1 MKKIF
6 GGKKGRRLLAGVLLL
21 GGVLVAVYFFWG
33 KEKGGES
40 HRMRRR
46 SVKTGEELFLGLA
59 KEEAVDTR
67 KFQLAKGEN
76 REYVTAY
83 LALIEQLIAEEEYEG
98 IFSYNL
104 IYVNGDKTPELVV
117 NKYLDG
123 SNTIS
128 MYTCMEEELIEVL
141 ADWPNGEYSANH
153 YIPYKNT
160 IRYVEYENQ
169 LLDIYTKYYQLDEEG
184 KLKKNYSLLKKYEAA
199 EDEDIRYNWE
209 FLSTYE
215 EDTSSWRYFSRGE
228 KISHQDYSAQ
238 IIEGAYEGI
247 VGNHS
252 AQEMK
257 EILFSRLLNQEERK
271 IEQSILEK

>member
-1 MKKIF
+1 M
-6 GGKKGRRLLAGVLLL
+6 
-21 GGVLVAVYFFWG
+21 
-33 KEKGGES
+33 
-40 HRMRRR
+40 
-46 SVKTGEELFLGLA
+46 
-59 KEEAVDTR
+59 
-67 KFQLAKGEN
+67 
-76 REYVTAY
+76 
-83 LALIEQLIAEEEYEG
+83 
-98 IFSYNL
+98 
-104 IYVNGDKTPELVV
+104 
-117 NKYLDG
+117 
-123 SNTIS
+123 
-128 MYTCMEEELIEVL
+128 
-141 ADWPNGEYSANH
+141 
-153 YIPYKNT
+153 
-160 IRYVEYENQ
+160 EYENQ

-199 EDEDIRYNWE
+199 EDGDIRYNWE

-238 IIEGAYEGI
+238 IIEGVYEGI